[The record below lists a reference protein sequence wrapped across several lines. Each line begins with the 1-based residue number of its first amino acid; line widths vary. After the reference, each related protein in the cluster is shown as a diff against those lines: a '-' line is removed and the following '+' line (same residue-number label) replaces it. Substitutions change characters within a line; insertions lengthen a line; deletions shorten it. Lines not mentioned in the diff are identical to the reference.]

1 MRVDT
6 DRQLFV
12 GIKIDGRMR
21 EQLERC
27 PARDR
32 VYFEATDGQY
42 RYLAVLRGKAEDSY
56 LGKLL
61 PPGSP
66 LGQLDDVLRNVWSI
80 LNRICPGRRDQG
92 EVKLYS
98 LAGIEAEPTMLP
110 PGGGGAP
117 AYGRPGDPRR
127 GFAGAPP
134 TERGYGEPRGGKT
147 DDDGSDG
154 SDTDDYY

>member
-12 GIKIDGRMR
+12 GLKIDGRMR

-32 VYFEATDGQY
+32 VYFEATDGQN
-42 RYLAVLRGKAEDSY
+42 RYLTVLRGKGEESY
-56 LGKLL
+56 LGKVL
-61 PPGSP
+61 PPGSA

-92 EVKLYS
+92 EVKLFS
-98 LAGIEAEPTMLP
+98 LAGVEAEPTMLP
-110 PGGGGAP
+110 AGGAP
-117 AYGRPGDPRR
+117 GRPGSDPRR
-127 GFAGAPP
+127 GFPGAP
-134 TERGYGEPRGGKT
+134 TSGDRGFGKT
-147 DDDGSDG
+147 SDDDDSDG
-154 SDTDDYY
+154 GDTDDYY